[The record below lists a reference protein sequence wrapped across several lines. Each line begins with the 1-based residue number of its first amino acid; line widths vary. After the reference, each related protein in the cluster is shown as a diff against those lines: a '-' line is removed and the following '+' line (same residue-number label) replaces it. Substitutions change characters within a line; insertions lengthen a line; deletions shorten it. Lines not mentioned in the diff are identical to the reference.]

1 MADTTTTNLSLTK
14 PQIGASTDTWGTKI
28 NTDLDTVDALF
39 SATGTSVAMNLDG
52 AVIDSSTVG
61 ATTASTGAF
70 TTLSASGA
78 TTLSGGTVNGVTYL
92 NGSKVLTSGSALT
105 FDGSQLDIPAGT
117 AATPSLSTT
126 ADTNTGIFFPAA
138 DTIAFTEGGVERMR
152 LTSTGLGIGTS
163 LPASK
168 LQINNTG
175 ISTVDAVTLQW
186 DHLTATTGIEQRIK
200 WSFNGAT
207 AASFSDAGYIGVGKQ
222 GNWQLFSNRDSY
234 LSFGTTLDNV
244 LAERMR
250 IDGAGNVLV
259 ASTNAS
265 EGLAGGALLSVGGS
279 TETSTAYIKL
289 GKRVASTA
297 NNLPFITQGSD
308 DGVRNDLI
316 LGVHSTDASIKFFT
330 GASSVS
336 NPFTSNNTERLR
348 ITSAGDVGIGT
359 SSPAVKLD
367 VVGAINSTGLAVTGA
382 ISATTSFTLIT
393 DGFTSKTISGVG
405 NDITINSPN
414 GAGTV
419 SLRAAGNDRGVFSST
434 GLAVTGAISASGGL
448 AVTSPATGLA
458 LNVIG
463 RSSDG
468 LSLVVLRAA
477 NGTTQ
482 NAKLSGVA
490 TGLKISAAGVE
501 DVVLV
506 TSSGLAVTGAITATT
521 TINGALNGTLG
532 ATTPSTV
539 AATTISATG
548 VTSGIIRSSNSN
560 GLGRNFSL
568 GQTTSYGTLD
578 VKISAASGGDATAG
592 TAILGISSTG
602 LAVTGAISAT
612 EIISANKGITFP
624 ATQVASADANTL
636 DDYEEGTWTPTILF
650 NGANAGM
657 TYSSQVGL
665 YTKVG
670 NLVTVCCRVYLSAK
684 GASTGPANIG
694 GLPFTSAT
702 AVIGYGATL
711 WMNSVSY
718 TGYPSSYVIQNSTRA
733 QLSELTAAGVHTDL
747 DNTNFSDT
755 SLLIINAS
763 YRV

>member
-382 ISATTSFTLIT
+382 ISSTTDATL
-393 DGFTSKTISGVG
+393 SGLTVG
-405 NDITINSPN
+405 K
-414 GAGTV
+414 GA
-419 SLRAAGNDRGVFSST
+419 
-434 GLAVTGAISASGGL
+434 GAISTNTALGSSALNENTTGYNNTAIGRTALTSNTTGSNNTASGLQALNSNTTGSSNTAIGTSAL
-448 AVTSPATGLA
+448 LSNTTGSGNTALNPRNSSNNFAPVFDPTTQDNRFCMGSTAVTNAYIQVAWTVVSDARDKINFAPVPHGLEFVKALQPTAYQFRTARDSEETNGGVRYGFKAQDVLA
-458 LNVIG
+458 LEGANPVIV
-463 RSSDG
+463 DNEDADK
-468 LSLVVLRAA
+468 LRMIDTA
-477 NGTTQ
+477 
-482 NAKLSGVA
+482 L
-490 TGLKISAAGVE
+490 IP
-501 DVVLV
+501 VLV
-506 TSSGLAVTGAITATT
+506 KAIQELSAEVDTLKQQL
-521 TINGALNGTLG
+521 GAL
-532 ATTPSTV
+532 
-539 AATTISATG
+539 
-548 VTSGIIRSSNSN
+548 
-560 GLGRNFSL
+560 
-568 GQTTSYGTLD
+568 
-578 VKISAASGGDATAG
+578 K
-592 TAILGISSTG
+592 
-602 LAVTGAISAT
+602 
-612 EIISANKGITFP
+612 
-624 ATQVASADANTL
+624 
-636 DDYEEGTWTPTILF
+636 
-650 NGANAGM
+650 
-657 TYSSQVGL
+657 
-665 YTKVG
+665 
-670 NLVTVCCRVYLSAK
+670 
-684 GASTGPANIG
+684 
-694 GLPFTSAT
+694 
-702 AVIGYGATL
+702 
-711 WMNSVSY
+711 
-718 TGYPSSYVIQNSTRA
+718 
-733 QLSELTAAGVHTDL
+733 
-747 DNTNFSDT
+747 
-755 SLLIINAS
+755 
-763 YRV
+763 

>member
-367 VVGAINSTGLAVTGA
+367 VVGAISATTNITTTANLVLGNSSNQANINMRGGAATSNQYNLLSDTSGRLYINNVSAGTIAYFSAAAGLAVTGA
-382 ISATTSFTLIT
+382 ISATTGSTFRSAGYGVAATFYSAASDIHGEIQFNGG
-393 DGFTSKTISGVG
+393 DGWFHF
-405 NDITINSPN
+405 
-414 GAGTV
+414 GTV
-419 SLRAAGNDRGVFSST
+419 SGHSISFKTGNVRRA
-434 GLAVTGAISASGGL
+434 
-448 AVTSPATGLA
+448 
-458 LNVIG
+458 
-463 RSSDG
+463 
-468 LSLVVLRAA
+468 VL
-477 NGTTQ
+477 
-482 NAKLSGVA
+482 
-490 TGLKISAAGVE
+490 
-501 DVVLV
+501 
-506 TSSGLAVTGAITATT
+506 
-521 TINGALNGTLG
+521 
-532 ATTPSTV
+532 
-539 AATTISATG
+539 
-548 VTSGIIRSSNSN
+548 TSG
-560 GLGRNFSL
+560 
-568 GQTTSYGTLD
+568 
-578 VKISAASGGDATAG
+578 
-592 TAILGISSTG
+592 G

-636 DDYEEGTWTPTILF
+636 DDYEEGTWTPSLLF
-650 NGANAGM
+650 GGGNTGQTG
-657 TYSSQVGL
+657 TYVGK

-670 NLVTVCCRVYLSAK
+670 NLVTAHATIFLTTK
-684 GASTGPANIG
+684 GSSTGAVTVG
-694 GLPFTSAT
+694 GLPFVSANLST
-702 AVIGYGATL
+702 NYVAATL
-711 WMNSVSY
+711 WAGTVSFADMLIAY
-718 TGYPSSYVIQNSTRA
+718 NGPNTTVLTIQQITNAGADSG
-733 QLSELTAAGVHTDL
+733 LSNA
-747 DNTNFSDT
+747 NFS
-755 SLLIINAS
+755 NAS
-763 YRV
+763 QIMVAVTYTV